1 MEKTTEEFISKL
13 SDRSQKMINNKLF
26 TETMLT
32 KFFADHAG
40 DCFIDDF
47 GLPKRAD
54 DNRVI
59 GELEILE
66 IELIAITEFLLARI
80 IRQKEII
87 QDGRYYLESV
97 EEETLNPRI
106 IRDAQNQHAERNER
120 LSVLFTE
127 YGVVL
132 NYVNYLIRNRLK
144 GKIDTLLK
152 KDSGLQK
159 KPYHYYTSGTTD
171 IPGFTFRVCRQ
182 KEIVMDNMFVM
193 GGD

>member
-1 MEKTTEEFISKL
+1 MEKITEELVSKL
-13 SDRSQKMINNKLF
+13 SDRSQKAIKNKLF
-26 TETMLT
+26 TENMLA
-32 KFFADHAG
+32 KFLADHAG

-47 GLPKRAD
+47 GRQKKAD
-54 DNRVI
+54 DNRAI

-106 IRDAQNQHAERNER
+106 ISEARNQHAERNER
-120 LSVLFTE
+120 LSVLFKE
-127 YGVVL
+127 YGL
-132 NYVNYLIRNRLK
+132 AFNYVNALIRNRL
-144 GKIDTLLK
+144 GKEVDNLLE
-152 KDSGLQK
+152 KDGGLQK
-159 KPYHYYTSGTTD
+159 KLYHYYTCGITD
-171 IPGFTFRVCRQ
+171 IPGFVFRVYKQ
-182 KEIVMDNMFVM
+182 NKIVMDNMSVM